1 MNWELVVDPAVKKQ
15 LRRIPKRDAD
25 RLSGIIQEL
34 PANPYAGDIEKMEGE
49 KDVWRRRVGAYR
61 IFYEILTA
69 QRVIYIY
76 DVKRRTSNTY

>member
-69 QRVIYIY
+69 QKAIYIY
-76 DVKRRTSNTY
+76 FI